1 MKIDFTKFKMFTDI
15 AHTNTV
21 EVNVKNDI
29 ADVLYKYGTGIAM
42 NALALKIY
50 NSEGEIELT
59 QEEYD
64 QLLSVIEK
72 ISSPMFIGSLMEY
85 NKKDEENDGN
95 G

>member
-21 EVNVKNDI
+21 EVNAKNDI
-29 ADVLYKYGTGIAM
+29 ADVLYRYGTGIAM

-50 NSEGEIELT
+50 NSEGEIDITED
-59 QEEYD
+59 EYN
-64 QLLSVIEK
+64 QILAIVEK

-85 NKKDEENDGN
+85 NKKEENGN
-95 G
+95 D

>member
-50 NSEGEIELT
+50 NSEEEIDITED
-59 QEEYD
+59 EYN
-64 QLLSVIEK
+64 QILAIIEK

-85 NKKDEENDGN
+85 NKKEENGN
-95 G
+95 D

>member
-50 NSEGEIELT
+50 NSEGEIDITED
-59 QEEYD
+59 EYN
-64 QLLSVIEK
+64 QILAIVEK

-85 NKKDEENDGN
+85 NKKEENGN
-95 G
+95 D

>member
-1 MKIDFTKFKMFTDI
+1 MFTDI

-50 NSEGEIELT
+50 NSEGEIDITED
-59 QEEYD
+59 EYN
-64 QLLSVIEK
+64 QILAIVEK

-85 NKKDEENDGN
+85 NKKEENGN
-95 G
+95 D